1 MATNGTRTRPK
12 ALSAREQRAWDRYRR
27 MQGLLA
33 SQLNRQLMQETGLS
47 DADYGILSALLKAP
61 EHRLRGLALRCEV
74 QWEKSRLSHHLGRM
88 QARGLVAREDC
99 VEDSRGAVF
108 RLTEAGRAA
117 VEGAADDRVAAVRT
131 YLLDLLTPDQLDAL
145 AEISDAVLAR
155 LADDDAHRRA
165 VAELA
170 RGA

>member
-1 MATNGTRTRPK
+1 MATNGTRPLT
-12 ALSAREQRAWDRYRR
+12 AREERAWNGYRR
-27 MQGLLA
+27 MEGLLA
-33 SQLNRQLMQETGLS
+33 SQLNRQLMADTGLS
-47 DADYGILSALLKAP
+47 DADYAILSALLAAP
-61 EHRLRGLALRCEV
+61 GHRLRGLALRCEV

-88 QARGLVAREDC
+88 QTRGLVAREEC

-108 RLTEAGRAA
+108 RLTETGRQA
-117 VEGAADDRVAAVRT
+117 VEAATGDRVAAVRT
-131 YLLDLLTPDQLDAL
+131 YLVDVLTPAQLDAL

-155 LADDDAHRRA
+155 LAKDDAHLRA

>member
-1 MATNGTRTRPK
+1 MATNATRAR
-12 ALSAREQRAWDRYRR
+12 ALSAREERAWDGYRR
-27 MQGLLA
+27 MQSLLS
-33 SQLNRQLMQETGLS
+33 SQLNRQLIQETGLS
-47 DADYGILSALLKAP
+47 HADYAILSALLAAP
-61 EHRLRGLALRCEV
+61 DHRLRGLALRCEV

-88 QARGLVAREDC
+88 QTRGLVLREDC

-117 VEGAADDRVAAVRT
+117 VEAASDDRVAAVRT

-145 AEISDAVLAR
+145 SEISGAVLAR
-155 LADDDAHRRA
+155 LAQDDPHRRA

-170 RGA
+170 RGV

>member
-1 MATNGTRTRPK
+1 MGTLP
-12 ALSAREQRAWDRYRR
+12 LSPREARAWDGYRR

-33 SQLNRQLMQETGLS
+33 SQLNRQLMADTGLS
-47 DADYGILSALLKAP
+47 DADYAILSALLAAP
-61 EHRLRGLALRCEV
+61 GHRLRGLALRCEV

-88 QARGLVAREDC
+88 QTRGLVVREEC

-108 RLTEAGRAA
+108 QLTDAGREA
-117 VEGAADDRVAAVRT
+117 VEAATDDRVAAVRT
-131 YLLDLLTPDQLDAL
+131 YLVDLLTPAQLDAL
-145 AEISDAVLAR
+145 ASISDAVLAR
-155 LADDDAHRRA
+155 LAKDDAHLRA

>member
-1 MATNGTRTRPK
+1 MATNGTRP
-12 ALSAREQRAWDRYRR
+12 LSEREQRAWDGYRR

-33 SQLNRQLMQETGLS
+33 SQLNRQLLAETGLS
-47 DADYGILSALLKAP
+47 DADFAILSALLAAP

-88 QARGLVAREDC
+88 QTRGLVVREDC

-108 RLTEAGRAA
+108 RLTDAGRAA
-117 VEGAADDRVAAVRT
+117 VEGAADDRLAAVRS
-131 YLLDLLTPDQLDAL
+131 YLLDLLTPEQLDAL
-145 AEISDAVLAR
+145 AEISDAVLGR
-155 LADDDAHRRA
+155 LAQDDPHRRA

-170 RGA
+170 RGT